1 MYRSLEKEEEI
12 CCLMYIFTSST
23 KHEILI
29 FYNNINI
36 FIIIFRHVIIIFQL
50 LGAVMAKKCTKMCN
64 TCAKLLFCQS
74 KPIAFMPFLLTSP
87 LSLLKLPIVLCTQL
101 LIRHRGLYVFY
112 LEADHHF
119 CVVIYVMQRS
129 SCLNVG
135 QSRYLLLQLFK
146 DPK

>member
-1 MYRSLEKEEEI
+1 MYRSSEKEEES

-23 KHEILI
+23 KHEI
-29 FYNNINI
+29 
-36 FIIIFRHVIIIFQL
+36 RHLIIIFQV

-101 LIRHRGLYVFY
+101 LIWT
-112 LEADHHF
+112 
-119 CVVIYVMQRS
+119 QRFI
-129 SCLNVG
+129 C
-135 QSRYLLLQLFK
+135 LLLGGRPPFLCCHLRHAKVQLFECRAK
-146 DPK
+146 PVPSSTVI